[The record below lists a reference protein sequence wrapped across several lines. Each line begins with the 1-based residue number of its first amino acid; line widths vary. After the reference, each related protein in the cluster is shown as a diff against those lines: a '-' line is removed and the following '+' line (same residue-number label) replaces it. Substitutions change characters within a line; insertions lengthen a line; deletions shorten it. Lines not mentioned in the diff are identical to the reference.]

1 MADTTIWRRL
11 ASVIAI
17 VAVTL
22 AVVLVLRGSDGND
35 PACGDKTFDPQSWR
49 TAESR
54 EAYPGRGSDRLEIAE
69 ELERCRT
76 LVGRTRGEVRTMLGR
91 PEYPP
96 QAVDDR
102 PCYDLGLQPELGGL
116 DNRVLCLSYDDS
128 GRVTR
133 AAVATS

>member
-1 MADTTIWRRL
+1 MADTTVWRRL

-22 AVVLVLRGSDGND
+22 AVVVVLRGSDGND

-49 TAESR
+49 AAESR
-54 EAYPGRGSDRLEIAE
+54 EAYPGRASDRLEIAE

-76 LVGRTRGEVRTMLGR
+76 LVGRTRVEVRTMLGR

-96 QAVDDR
+96 QAVDEG
-102 PCYDLGLQPELGGL
+102 PCYDLGTQPELGGL

>member
-11 ASVIAI
+11 ASVIAL

-22 AVVLVLRGSDGND
+22 AVVLVLRVSDND

-49 TAESR
+49 AAESR

-76 LVGRTRGEVRTMLGR
+76 LVGRTRMEVRTMLGR

-96 QAVDDR
+96 QSVGDR
-102 PCYDLGLQPELGGL
+102 PCYDLGPQPEFGGL